1 MGIQTGGEGGQNSHG
16 EADAGPQR
24 VAAVRMTVRA
34 AAEVFMVPGAE
45 AAGDA
50 SVVSGSSAGMLCS
63 SGRPFKGR
71 QGSRGNA
78 PPSLDWG
85 SFHNRH
91 QTLAAV
97 INENTQNGKEK

>member
-45 AAGDA
+45 AAGDGIRCLRILCRDA
-50 SVVSGSSAGMLCS
+50 LQLRQTFLKGGRAAEEMPPLLWTGGVSTTDT
-63 SGRPFKGR
+63 K
-71 QGSRGNA
+71 
-78 PPSLDWG
+78 
-85 SFHNRH
+85 H
-91 QTLAAV
+91 
-97 INENTQNGKEK
+97 